1 MILVNVKS
9 YDALLLMLL
18 VCINIY
24 QKSVLRYKF
33 VTLDTCHLDSIFVWA
48 RMKRSV
54 VIFGNQ
60 KGFGTKSLGNTDLSC

>member
-9 YDALLLMLL
+9 HDALLLMLL

-24 QKSVLRYKF
+24 KKSVLRYKF
-33 VTLDTCHLDSIFVWA
+33 VILDTCHLDGVFVWA

-60 KGFGTKSLGNTDLSC
+60 KGFATKKLGQH